1 MKATDDD
8 LREALGAGTRRARAD
23 RAGCPSA
30 DALAQAAE
38 GTSQG
43 VVGEV
48 AEHLAQCADC
58 ALEYRLSSALKPWA
72 EGAAAAVAR
81 PARPR
86 QAAARSLP
94 LALAACLVA
103 CLGLVGWVLALRQQ
117 GDRLQARLADASRS
131 LEHAAAERPPAS
143 APAAD
148 TAPTEALAR
157 PHPGVPLVDLFPRDA
172 TRGSAPAAFPVDTAG
187 SPFVVLILNVREPT
201 PRATYAVEILDAR
214 ANVIW
219 SAEGIEAGSEPLTL
233 AVPSRLLSGEAY
245 QIRLHRLGGGRR
257 TLLEQYDLRVLGP
270 RRSGRP

>member
-8 LREALGAGTRRARAD
+8 LRDALGAGPRRARAD

-30 DALAQAAE
+30 GALARAAE
-38 GTSQG
+38 GAPQG
-43 VVGEV
+43 VAGEI
-48 AEHLAQCADC
+48 AEHLAACADC
-58 ALEYRLSSALKPWA
+58 AFEYRLSSALKPWA
-72 EGAAAAVAR
+72 EGAAASMTGPAVRR
-81 PARPR
+81 P
-86 QAAARSLP
+86 AAARFLP
-94 LALAACLVA
+94 LALAASLVV

-131 LEHAAAERPPAS
+131 SEPAPTDGPPA
-143 APAAD
+143 PAVHL
-148 TAPTEALAR
+148 APTEALAG

-172 TRGSAPAAFPVDTAG
+172 TRGSAPAAPSVDTAG

-219 SAEGIEAGSEPLTL
+219 SADGIEAGSEPLTL

-245 QIRLHRLGGGRR
+245 QIRLHRLRGERR
-257 TLLEQYDLRVLGP
+257 TLIERYDVRVQQPQG
-270 RRSGRP
+270 GARP